1 MMPRTLNGE
10 EINGWE
16 GSISTLKRVI
26 GKNMKDTKK
35 TLGVKIENIQS
46 EIKLNQLS
54 NHALEEKCTELQ
66 GLTQTMMTQ
75 MT

>member
-35 TLGVKIENIQS
+35 TLGVKIENI
-46 EIKLNQLS
+46 
-54 NHALEEKCTELQ
+54 
-66 GLTQTMMTQ
+66 
-75 MT
+75 